1 MRNKIKEYL
10 DYQKNKRIAKR
21 ELARML
27 SAFLPSMRKL
37 AESKAITLDTIHRTA
52 LAAKDMKGSELVRL
66 AIDSAADLFAINH
79 EKFMETGAYLMNL
92 SPEEIQKIL
101 IHSMVET
108 EDSRKNL
115 SNL

>member
-66 AIDSAADLFAINH
+66 AIDQDTRIIA
-79 EKFMETGAYLMNL
+79 LM
-92 SPEEIQKIL
+92 
-101 IHSMVET
+101 
-108 EDSRKNL
+108 
-115 SNL
+115 